1 MMYKYKFH
9 DHVQIN
15 LSADTLC
22 GDALDTVILRHSDA
36 TSITDVS
43 VRDCNQILN
52 KELEEW
58 EHEYNQYIDSV
69 RVFN

>member
-1 MMYKYKFH
+1 MYKYKFH

-22 GDALDTVILRHSDA
+22 GEALDTVILRHSDA
-36 TSITDVS
+36 TFITDVS

-52 KELEEW
+52 KELEAVSYTHLTLPTNRE
-58 EHEYNQYIDSV
+58 V
-69 RVFN
+69 